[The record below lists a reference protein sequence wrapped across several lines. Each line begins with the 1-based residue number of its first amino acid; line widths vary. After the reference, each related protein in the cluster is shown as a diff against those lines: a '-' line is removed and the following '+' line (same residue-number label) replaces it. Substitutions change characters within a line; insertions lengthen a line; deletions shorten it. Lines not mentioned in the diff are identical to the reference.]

1 MELGPIWTNCKPC
14 VTQKSP
20 GSLRTATCKFANEGA
35 WCPESSGQA
44 DLRWNA
50 VISKSNVRGESRPL
64 ESKARSGKVAGF
76 LMANSASKSHR
87 HVCEAVSGGTP
98 PAIASLIENAAASF
112 ELDRD
117 ASREY
122 LFRAFSLLRAQ
133 AGRGTDRA
141 AVMARGRLATWQVQ
155 RVIDYIEANLAGRIE
170 AKELPRL
177 VNLSTSHFFRAFK
190 ISVGIPPHEYITQR
204 RIDRVLDMLRMTN
217 VPLLQIA
224 VDCGL
229 RDQSHLCRVFRRV
242 VGQSPNEWRR
252 ANTVDPRQVLH
263 LGERSAPSATHR
275 PTMENHENCNP
286 R

>member
-1 MELGPIWTNCKPC
+1 
-14 VTQKSP
+14 
-20 GSLRTATCKFANEGA
+20 
-35 WCPESSGQA
+35 
-44 DLRWNA
+44 
-50 VISKSNVRGESRPL
+50 
-64 ESKARSGKVAGF
+64 
-76 LMANSASKSHR
+76 MANSASKSYR
-87 HVCEAVSGGTP
+87 HACEAVSGATP

-133 AGRGTDRA
+133 ARRGTDGT

-190 ISVGIPPHEYITQR
+190 ISVGIPPHEYITRR
-204 RIDRVLDMLRMTN
+204 RIDRVLDMLRVTN

-224 VDCGL
+224 VECGL

-252 ANTVDPRQVLH
+252 TNTVDPRQVLH
-263 LGERSAPSATHR
+263 LGERSAPSAARAAATPPPASR
-275 PTMENHENCNP
+275 QPP
-286 R
+286 GSPI

>member
-1 MELGPIWTNCKPC
+1 
-14 VTQKSP
+14 
-20 GSLRTATCKFANEGA
+20 
-35 WCPESSGQA
+35 
-44 DLRWNA
+44 
-50 VISKSNVRGESRPL
+50 
-64 ESKARSGKVAGF
+64 
-76 LMANSASKSHR
+76 MANSASKSCR
-87 HVCEAVSGGTP
+87 HACEAVSGATP

-122 LFRAFSLLRAQ
+122 LFRALALLRAQ
-133 AGRGTDRA
+133 AQRGTDGA
-141 AVMARGRLATWQVQ
+141 AVMAQGRLATWQVQ
-155 RVIDYIEANLAGRIE
+155 RVIDYIEGNLAGRIE

-263 LGERSAPSATHR
+263 LGERSTPSAAHR
-275 PTMENHENCNP
+275 PIMENGENCNP

>member
-1 MELGPIWTNCKPC
+1 
-14 VTQKSP
+14 
-20 GSLRTATCKFANEGA
+20 
-35 WCPESSGQA
+35 
-44 DLRWNA
+44 
-50 VISKSNVRGESRPL
+50 
-64 ESKARSGKVAGF
+64 
-76 LMANSASKSHR
+76 MANSASKSHR
-87 HVCEAVSGGTP
+87 HVREAVSGGTP

-204 RIDRVLDMLRMTN
+204 RIDRVLDMLRTTN

-252 ANTVDPRQVLH
+252 ANTVDPRQVLR
-263 LGERSAPSATHR
+263 LGKGSVPGAGRRLREAPVSA
-275 PTMENHENCNP
+275 EV
-286 R
+286 

>member
-1 MELGPIWTNCKPC
+1 
-14 VTQKSP
+14 
-20 GSLRTATCKFANEGA
+20 
-35 WCPESSGQA
+35 
-44 DLRWNA
+44 
-50 VISKSNVRGESRPL
+50 
-64 ESKARSGKVAGF
+64 
-76 LMANSASKSHR
+76 MANSASKSHR

-177 VNLSTSHFFRAFK
+177 VNLSKSLFQGDRKSTRLNSSHQIISYAVFCLKKKKNK
-190 ISVGIPPHEYITQR
+190 IEFSDTK
-204 RIDRVLDMLRMTN
+204 
-217 VPLLQIA
+217 
-224 VDCGL
+224 
-229 RDQSHLCRVFRRV
+229 
-242 VGQSPNEWRR
+242 
-252 ANTVDPRQVLH
+252 
-263 LGERSAPSATHR
+263 
-275 PTMENHENCNP
+275 
-286 R
+286 

>member
-1 MELGPIWTNCKPC
+1 
-14 VTQKSP
+14 
-20 GSLRTATCKFANEGA
+20 
-35 WCPESSGQA
+35 
-44 DLRWNA
+44 
-50 VISKSNVRGESRPL
+50 
-64 ESKARSGKVAGF
+64 
-76 LMANSASKSHR
+76 MANSASKSYR
-87 HVCEAVSGGTP
+87 HACEAVSGATP
-98 PAIASLIENAAASF
+98 PVIASLIENAAASF

-122 LFRAFSLLRAQ
+122 LFRAFALLRAQ
-133 AGRGTDRA
+133 ARRGTDGA

-177 VNLSTSHFFRAFK
+177 VNLSASHFSRAFK

-252 ANTVDPRQVLH
+252 ANTVDPRQSEWRTARV
-263 LGERSAPSATHR
+263 R
-275 PTMENHENCNP
+275 
-286 R
+286 

>member
-1 MELGPIWTNCKPC
+1 
-14 VTQKSP
+14 
-20 GSLRTATCKFANEGA
+20 
-35 WCPESSGQA
+35 
-44 DLRWNA
+44 
-50 VISKSNVRGESRPL
+50 
-64 ESKARSGKVAGF
+64 
-76 LMANSASKSHR
+76 MANSASKSYR
-87 HVCEAVSGGTP
+87 HACEAVSGATP

-117 ASREY
+117 ASR
-122 LFRAFSLLRAQ
+122 AFSLLRAQ
-133 AGRGTDRA
+133 ARRGTDGA

-224 VDCGL
+224 VECGL

-263 LGERSAPSATHR
+263 LGERSAPSAAHR
-275 PTMENHENCNP
+275 PTLENHENCNP

>member
-1 MELGPIWTNCKPC
+1 MRVP
-14 VTQKSP
+14 
-20 GSLRTATCKFANEGA
+20 
-35 WCPESSGQA
+35 WCPESRGQA

-50 VISKSNVRGESRPL
+50 VISKSNVRDERRPL
-64 ESKARSGKVAGF
+64 ESKTRSGKVAGF

-87 HVCEAVSGGTP
+87 HVREAVSGGTP

-177 VNLSTSHFFRAFK
+177 VNLSTSHFFRVFK
-190 ISVGIPPHEYITQR
+190 ISVGIPPHEFITQR
-204 RIDRVLDMLRMTN
+204 RIDRVLEMLRKTN

-224 VDCGL
+224 VECGL
-229 RDQSHLCRVFRRV
+229 RDQSHLCRGFAAW
-242 VGQSPNEWRR
+242 SAR
-252 ANTVDPRQVLH
+252 A
-263 LGERSAPSATHR
+263 
-275 PTMENHENCNP
+275 PTNGA
-286 R
+286 

>member
-1 MELGPIWTNCKPC
+1 
-14 VTQKSP
+14 
-20 GSLRTATCKFANEGA
+20 
-35 WCPESSGQA
+35 
-44 DLRWNA
+44 
-50 VISKSNVRGESRPL
+50 
-64 ESKARSGKVAGF
+64 
-76 LMANSASKSHR
+76 MANSTSKSYRRVLTEHGNGEWVVPNGQHR
-87 HVCEAVSGGTP
+87 PADWEKAGIRVAHPDSQDSQARCLHACEAVSGATP

-112 ELDRD
+112 ELDRN

-133 AGRGTDRA
+133 ARRGTDKA
-141 AVMARGRLATWQVQ
+141 AAMARGRLATWQLQ

-170 AKELPRL
+170 AKELPGL

-204 RIDRVLDMLRMTN
+204 RIDRVLDMLRMTK

-242 VGQSPNEWRR
+242 VGRSPNEWRR
-252 ANTVDPRQVLH
+252 ANTVDPRQMLH
-263 LGERSAPSATHR
+263 HVESSAPSAVR
-275 PTMENHENCNP
+275 RLRAAPGSAEA
-286 R
+286 